1 MTLDE
6 MIQNFY
12 VQKEATV
19 KKIEELDETFSN
31 KKLNPYGVTT
41 IEFQERS
48 DAYSQKSRLEGAID
62 ALYIVKREIFNDDGE
77 VEIPNLNKM
86 AEEEEIETIGQTSE
100 LPDTFPN

>member
-62 ALYIVKREIFNDDGE
+62 ALYIVKGEIFNDDGE

-100 LPDTFPN
+100 MPDTFPN